1 MSAARRPRAAA
12 LCAVAVLIL
21 GGCGVTSAKPRA
33 TRAVPSDFLGLVS
46 DQVFSAA
53 PVWKARILATQRHA
67 GVELLR
73 QEFAWAQ
80 IEPRPGVY
88 DFAPYDA
95 YMAATADAGM
105 QVLAVLDD
113 PPAWAATKPPR
124 GEPLSEVTIFPPR
137 SMAQFAGFAA
147 LLARRYGPEGSFW
160 RAHPKLR
167 PVPIRSWEIWN
178 EPNFEVYW
186 GGHPDA
192 AAYAAMLR
200 AVYPA
205 IHAVDPHANIV
216 TAGVANTTVGGIGAE
231 TYIRELL
238 ATRPRPAF
246 DTLAI
251 HAYAVSPAGVI
262 ESVEQVRDTLD
273 AAGLNS
279 TPIWL
284 TEFGWASGGPP
295 SPFTVGAK
303 LQASYV
309 LDTIIDLARRE
320 LTLHVAGIVYYDW
333 QDAVPYAGG
342 GANLWGFHTGLVA
355 INGIAKPALSSYYQ
369 AAGVLHALP

>member
-1 MSAARRPRAAA
+1 MSAARGPRAAA
-12 LCAVAVLIL
+12 LCALAVVAL
-21 GGCGVTSAKPRA
+21 GGCGGTSAKPAA
-33 TRAVPSDFLGLVS
+33 TQAVPSDFLGLVS
-46 DQVFSAA
+46 DQVFSAT
-53 PVWKARILATQRHA
+53 PLWKARILATQRHA

-95 YMAATADAGM
+95 YMAATAGAGM

-124 GEPLSEVTIFPPR
+124 GERLSEVTVFPPR
-137 SMAQFAGFAA
+137 KMAQFAAFAA
-147 LLARRYGPEGSFW
+147 LLARRYGPGGSFW

-167 PVPIRSWEIWN
+167 AVPIRSWEIWN
-178 EPNFEVYW
+178 EPNFEIYW
-186 GGHPDA
+186 GGHPSA

-216 TAGVANTTVGGIGAE
+216 TAGVANTTIGGIGAE
-231 TYIRELL
+231 PYIRELL

-251 HAYAVSPAGVI
+251 HAYAINPAGVI
-262 ESVEQVRDTLD
+262 ESVEQVRGILN

-295 SPFTVGAK
+295 SPFTVGSAR
-303 LQASYV
+303 QARYV
-309 LDTIIDLARRE
+309 LDTIVDLARKE
-320 LTLHVAGIVYYDW
+320 ATLHVAGIVYYDW

-342 GANLWGFHTGLVA
+342 GTNLWGFHTGLVA
-355 INGIAKPALSSYYQ
+355 IDGIAKPALSSYYQ
-369 AAGVLHALP
+369 AAGVLHAPP